1 MKLSRVHGLSGEVT
15 VPGDK
20 SISHR
25 SIMLGSIAKGNTE
38 IEGFLQGA
46 DCLSSIACFR
56 KMGVEIENNGDKV
69 LVHGRGLR
77 GLKAPD
83 SILDVGNSGT
93 TTRRESLRHSH
104 LYQRSMAMRR
114 FRNVR

>member
-38 IEGFLQGA
+38 IEGFLQG
-46 DCLSSIACFR
+46 LTAC
-56 KMGVEIENNGDKV
+56 
-69 LVHGRGLR
+69 
-77 GLKAPD
+77 
-83 SILDVGNSGT
+83 
-93 TTRRESLRHSH
+93 RRLPAFVRWVS
-104 LYQRSMAMRR
+104 RSRITETKYWYMVVA
-114 FRNVR
+114 

>member
-38 IEGFLQGA
+38 VEGFLQGA

-56 KMGVEIENNGDKV
+56 KMGVEIENNGDKYWYMV
-69 LVHGRGLR
+69 V
-77 GLKAPD
+77 A
-83 SILDVGNSGT
+83 
-93 TTRRESLRHSH
+93 
-104 LYQRSMAMRR
+104 
-114 FRNVR
+114 